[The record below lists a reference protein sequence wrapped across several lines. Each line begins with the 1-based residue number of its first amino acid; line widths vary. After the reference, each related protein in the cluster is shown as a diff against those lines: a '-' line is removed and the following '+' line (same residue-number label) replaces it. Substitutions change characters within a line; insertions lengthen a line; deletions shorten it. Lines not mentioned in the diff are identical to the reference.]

1 MNTIIKTNKGTTARK
16 PKNASQARR
25 IKELVRQ
32 VKQLEES
39 LYALKMD
46 REMDQLL
53 RLHYT

>member
-1 MNTIIKTNKGTTARK
+1 MNTNIKTTKRATARK
-16 PKNASQARR
+16 PKNTSQARR

-32 VKQLEES
+32 VKLLERS